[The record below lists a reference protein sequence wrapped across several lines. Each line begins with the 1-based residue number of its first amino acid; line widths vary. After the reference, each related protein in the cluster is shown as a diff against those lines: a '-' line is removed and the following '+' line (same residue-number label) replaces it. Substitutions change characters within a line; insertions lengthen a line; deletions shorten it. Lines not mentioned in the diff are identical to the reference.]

1 MSDKDKRPDRP
12 DYDLTSPNIYP
23 ARGEQPRRPAA
34 PDERTTI
41 NNPVRPTT
49 EMPSS
54 RPAPT
59 HGNKY
64 DLTSVNVHV
73 PSSYD
78 DEDARARDRQPP
90 RQAPQPPV
98 AHAHAVKP
106 RGRVPAWVWVVLG
119 ASLLLLVAC
128 GALLAY
134 LFLATPQTF
143 TLRVLDAPA
152 GQVFV
157 DDVPS
162 GVRQRDGSI
171 VIQGLR
177 ANEARNVSVRQEGF
191 AEWKTTV
198 TGKGGEV
205 LNVRAR
211 MTAVAAPKPS
221 LPAEIDYGGKMVLVS
236 AGEFVMG
243 ADEDGGNA
251 SPAHNV
257 TLPDFYIDKYEVT
270 NEQYARFCKE
280 TGHAPPV
287 NPAPMPNYYEENPRK
302 PVMGVSYDDAVA
314 YANWAAKRLPTEEE
328 WEKAASWDPSAKSK
342 RKWPWGD
349 AEEKARANIG
359 TEGPSDVGQYANGA
373 SAYGAQDMAGNVVEW
388 VDAVYA
394 PYPGSGYADKDYGKG
409 LRVYRG
415 GSFPEDLD
423 GGRNSMLKARTTE
436 RVAKAGTFKTTEETK
451 ARPSVVGF
459 RCAISASDPR
469 LKPYLGMK

>member
-1 MSDKDKRPDRP
+1 MSDKDKRPNRP
-12 DYDLTSPNIYP
+12 DYDLTSPNVYP
-23 ARGEQPRRPAA
+23 SRGEQPQRPATS
-34 PDERTTI
+34 DDRTTI

-49 EMPSS
+49 EMPS
-54 RPAPT
+54 RPASAPP
-59 HGNKY
+59 NKY
-64 DLTSVNVHV
+64 DLTSVNVRGV
-73 PSSYD
+73 PFD
-78 DEDARARDRQPP
+78 EDEDARAQPP
-90 RQAPQPPV
+90 PRYAPGPV
-98 AHAHAVKP
+98 APAPVAVKP
-106 RGRVPAWVWVVLG
+106 RGRVPAWIWVVLG
-119 ASLLLLVAC
+119 ASFLLLVSC

-134 LFLATPQTF
+134 LFLSGTATF

-162 GVRQRDGSI
+162 GVRQRDGTI
-171 VIQGLR
+171 IIQGLR

-205 LNVRAR
+205 LDVRAH

-243 ADEDGGNA
+243 TDDGRPEE

-280 TGHAPPV
+280 TGHPEPV
-287 NPAPMPNYYEENPRK
+287 NHVSLPNYFQENPRK

-314 YANWAAKRLPTEEE
+314 YANWAGKRLPTEEE
-328 WEKAASWDPSAKSK
+328 WEKAASWDPSAKRK

-349 AEEKARANIG
+349 TEDKTRANIG
-359 TEGPSDVGQYANGA
+359 TEAPSEVGQYANGA
-373 SAYGAQDMAGNVVEW
+373 SAYGVQDMAGNVIEW
-388 VDAVYA
+388 VDGTYA
-394 PYPGSGYADKDYGKG
+394 PYPGSTSKEKGYGQG

-415 GSFPEDLD
+415 GSFPY
-423 GGRNSMLKARTTE
+423 SFSSARTTE
-436 RVAKAGTFKTTEETK
+436 RQPNVATYKTTGDPKTSQ
-451 ARPSVVGF
+451 SVVGF

-469 LKPYLGMK
+469 LKPYLGQK

>member
-1 MSDKDKRPDRP
+1 VSDKEKRPDRP
-12 DYDLTSPNIYP
+12 DYDLTSPNVYP

-54 RPAPT
+54 RPA

-64 DLTSVNVHV
+64 DLTSVNVRV
-73 PSSYD
+73 PTYD
-78 DEDARARDRQPP
+78 EDDDARAR
-90 RQAPQPPV
+90 APQPPR
-98 AHAHAVKP
+98 HAPPPAAPAAKP
-106 RGRVPAWVWVVLG
+106 RARVPAWVWAVLG
-119 ASLLLLVAC
+119 ASLLLLVSC

-134 LFLATPQTF
+134 LFLAPSPTF

-177 ANEARNVSVRQEGF
+177 AGEPRNVSVRQEGF

-205 LNVRAR
+205 LEVRAR

-221 LPAEIDYGGKMVLVS
+221 LPAEIDYGGKMVLVG

-243 ADEDGGNA
+243 TDEEKGNA

-280 TGHAPPV
+280 TGRPEPV
-287 NPAPMPNYYEENPRK
+287 NHVSLPNYFQENPRK

-314 YANWAAKRLPTEEE
+314 YANWAGKRLPTEEE
-328 WEKAASWDPSAKSK
+328 WEKAASWDPAARRK

-349 AEEKARANIG
+349 AEDRSRANVG
-359 TEGPSDVGQYANGA
+359 TQQPAEVGQYQGGA

-388 VDAVYA
+388 VDAPYA
-394 PYPGSGYADKDYGKG
+394 AYPGSTFKDDNYGQG

-415 GSFPEDLD
+415 GSFPFDLA
-423 GGRNSMLKARTTE
+423 SARTTE
-436 RVAKAGTFKTTEETK
+436 RGVPKPASYKTTADPK
-451 ARPSVVGF
+451 ASQSVVGF
-459 RCAISASDPR
+459 RCAISAGDPR
-469 LKPYLGMK
+469 LKPYLGIK

>member
-1 MSDKDKRPDRP
+1 MSDKEKRPERP
-12 DYDLTSPNIYP
+12 DYDLTSPNVYP

-34 PDERTTI
+34 PDDRTTI

-49 EMPSS
+49 EMPARAAS
-54 RPAPT
+54 APP
-59 HGNKY
+59 NKY
-64 DLTSVNVHV
+64 DLTSVNVRGV
-73 PSSYD
+73 PFD
-78 DEDARARDRQPP
+78 EEEDARAPQQQQPQQP
-90 RQAPQPPV
+90 RYAPAPAAP
-98 AHAHAVKP
+98 ARP
-106 RGRVPAWVWVVLG
+106 RARVPAWLWVVLG
-119 ASLLLLVAC
+119 ASLLLLVSC

-134 LFLATPQTF
+134 LWFLSGPATF

-177 ANEARNVSVRQEGF
+177 AGEPRNVSVRQEGF

-205 LNVRAR
+205 LDVRAH

-221 LPAEIDYGGKMVLVS
+221 LPAEIDYGGKMVLVG

-243 ADEDGGNA
+243 TDDGNPDET
-251 SPAHNV
+251 PAHNV
-257 TLPDFYIDKYEVT
+257 TLPDFYIDKFEVT

-280 TGHAPPV
+280 TGHPEPV
-287 NPAPMPNYYEENPRK
+287 NHASLPNYFQESPRK

-314 YANWAAKRLPTEEE
+314 YANWAGKRLPTEEE
-328 WEKAASWDPSAKSK
+328 WEKAASWDPSARRK

-349 AEEKARANIG
+349 AADKARANVG
-359 TEGPSDVGQYANGA
+359 ADAPSEVGQYAGGA
-373 SAYGAQDMAGNVVEW
+373 SAYGAQDMAGNVIEW
-388 VDAVYA
+388 VDAAYA
-394 PYPGSGYADKDYGKG
+394 PYPGSASKEKGYGQG

-415 GSFPEDLD
+415 GSFPYDLT
-423 GGRNSMLKARTTE
+423 SARTTA
-436 RVAKAGTFKTTEETK
+436 RIPNVASYKTTGDPK
-451 ARPSVVGF
+451 SSQSVVGF
-459 RCAISASDPR
+459 RCAVSAGDPR
-469 LKPYLGMK
+469 LKPYLGQK

>member
-1 MSDKDKRPDRP
+1 MSDKEKRPDRP
-12 DYDLTSPNIYP
+12 DYDLTSPNVFP
-23 ARGEQPRRPAA
+23 GRGEPPRRPAA

-54 RPAPT
+54 RPTPP
-59 HGNKY
+59 NKY
-64 DLTSVNVHV
+64 DLTSVNVRV
-73 PSSYD
+73 PFD
-78 DEDARARDRQPP
+78 EDEDARERAPRQPRHAP
-90 RQAPQPPV
+90 APAPPAPAARQ
-98 AHAHAVKP
+98 
-106 RGRVPAWVWVVLG
+106 RGRVPAWLWAVLG
-119 ASLLLLVAC
+119 GSLLLLVSC

-134 LFLATPQTF
+134 LFLSAPATF

-171 VIQGLR
+171 IIQGLR
-177 ANEARNVSVRQEGF
+177 ADEARNVSVRQEGF
-191 AEWKTTV
+191 AEWRTTV

-205 LNVRAR
+205 VDVRAR
-211 MTAVAAPKPS
+211 MTPVAAPKPA
-221 LPAEIDYGGKMVLVS
+221 LPSEIEYGGKMVLVS

-243 ADEDGGNA
+243 TDDA
-251 SPAHNV
+251 SDNEAPAHNV

-280 TGHAPPV
+280 TGRPEPV
-287 NPAPMPNYYEENPRK
+287 NHASLPNYFQENPRR

-314 YANWAAKRLPTEEE
+314 YANWAGKRLPTEEE
-328 WEKAASWDPSAKSK
+328 WEKAASWDPAAKRK

-349 AEEKARANIG
+349 AEEAARANVG
-359 TEGPSDVGQYANGA
+359 TEQPSEVGQYPQGA
-373 SAYGAQDMAGNVVEW
+373 SAYGAQDMAGNVIEW

-394 PYPGSGYADKDYGKG
+394 PYPGGASKDKGYGRG

-415 GSFPEDLD
+415 GSFPYDL
-423 GGRNSMLKARTTE
+423 RSARTTE
-436 RVAKAGTFKTTEETK
+436 RVPNAATYKTTADPK
-451 ARPSVVGF
+451 GDQSVVGF

-469 LKPYLGMK
+469 LKPYLGGR